1 VINVTSQSSSA
12 VEEILDAD
20 TLKKLA
26 SDQSSIN
33 QIVTDNE
40 EIKTIFEK
48 ICAGVVNSILQS
60 ISWY

>member
-1 VINVTSQSSSA
+1 MINVTSQSSSA